1 MEDADGDGNSG
12 FDHRSGMMTLSIRSC
27 ETGDECHHQEPAD
40 TIPSHVQERPFSF
53 LAGMDEEFAPTLKQV
68 VTALETIE
76 IELFLPDSRG
86 AGRPANDHG
95 ALARTFVA
103 TATLSLPTTEALI
116 DLLETAQ
123 PLRRLCGF
131 STYHRILDKHRISR
145 ALAEFVEIRL
155 VERSHEALVQRP
167 PVNHMEGH
175 VARDRTTIEAGEKST
190 AKVPTVATKTPRRC
204 GRPQR
209 GKVRPPG
216 PATDSAYQR
225 LFLTIRVERKRI
237 PHTSYHI
244 Q

>member
-1 MEDADGDGNSG
+1 
-12 FDHRSGMMTLSIRSC
+12 MTSSIRTC
-27 ETGDECHHQEPAD
+27 EADDECHHQEPAD

-76 IELFLPDSRG
+76 IERFLPDSRG
-86 AGRPANDHG
+86 AGRPPMIRGRWTRA
-95 ALARTFVA
+95 FVA
-103 TATLSLPTTEALI
+103 TATLRLPMTEALI
-116 DLLETAQ
+116 DLLEAAQ

-131 STYHRILDKHRISR
+131 STDHRIFGKHRILR
-145 ALAEFVEIRL
+145 AFAEFVEIRL

-175 VARDRTTIEAGEKST
+175 VARDRTAIEAREKST
-190 AKVPTVATKTPRRC
+190 AKVPTVATKMPRRC